1 MQMLHF
7 RVPTSCN
14 GMRLNIFLRTMG
26 VSSACI
32 KAVKY
37 QGTGFCVR
45 LGDEVIPVHT
55 DYRVATA
62 QIVSF
67 ALPPEPPT
75 DVQPEPLP
83 IDVIY
88 EDEFAAVLNKPA
100 GIAVHPTLNHTSGT
114 LANGWLYRL
123 KCRGE
128 DGVFRPVNRIDKNTS
143 GLLMVAKNDHA
154 HLKLSE
160 QIQAHTF
167 TRAYQAIAVGRFSEK
182 SGTIH
187 APIGRHPVDR
197 KKMCVTQKNSKD
209 AITHYTV
216 LAESGNYTHL
226 QLQLETGR
234 THQIRVHLAYLGHP
248 VLGDDVY
255 GKPFPNLTGQCLH
268 AGKIGFI
275 HPTTGGYMEFTSP
288 LPDYFQAA
296 LRKLRFTEAEGM
308 VQP

>member
-1 MQMLHF
+1 M
-7 RVPTSCN
+7 
-14 GMRLNIFLRTMG
+14 
-26 VSSACI
+26 
-32 KAVKY
+32 AV
-37 QGTGFCVR
+37 FF
-45 LGDEVIPVHT
+45 PV
-55 DYRVATA
+55 
-62 QIVSF
+62 
-67 ALPPEPPT
+67 
-75 DVQPEPLP
+75 
-83 IDVIY
+83 
-88 EDEFAAVLNKPA
+88 
-100 GIAVHPTLNHTSGT
+100 
-114 LANGWLYRL
+114 
-123 KCRGE
+123 
-128 DGVFRPVNRIDKNTS
+128 
-143 GLLMVAKNDHA
+143 

-226 QLQLETGR
+226 RLQLETGR

-268 AGKIGFI
+268 AGKIGFM
-275 HPTTGGYMEFTSP
+275 HPTTGEYMEFTSP

>member
-1 MQMLHF
+1 MI
-7 RVPTSCN
+7 RP
-14 GMRLNIFLRTMG
+14 GI
-26 VSSACI
+26 
-32 KAVKY
+32 
-37 QGTGFCVR
+37 
-45 LGDEVIPVHT
+45 VH
-55 DYRVATA
+55 
-62 QIVSF
+62 
-67 ALPPEPPT
+67 
-75 DVQPEPLP
+75 
-83 IDVIY
+83 
-88 EDEFAAVLNKPA
+88 
-100 GIAVHPTLNHTSGT
+100 
-114 LANGWLYRL
+114 
-123 KCRGE
+123 
-128 DGVFRPVNRIDKNTS
+128 RIDKNTS

-167 TRAYQAIAVGRFSEK
+167 TRAYQAIAIGRFSEK

-226 QLQLETGR
+226 RLQLETGR
-234 THQIRVHLAYLGHP
+234 THQIRVH
-248 VLGDDVY
+248 
-255 GKPFPNLTGQCLH
+255 PNLTGQCLH

-275 HPTTGGYMEFTSP
+275 HPTTGEYMEFTSP

>member
-1 MQMLHF
+1 MKEPLTFTPEAVGQRLDKWLAEQDTLDLTRSVIQTRMEQGD
-7 RVPTSCN
+7 VTVN
-14 GMRLNIFLRTMG
+14 GAA
-26 VSSACI
+26 VSKNYKIRS
-32 KAVKY
+32 
-37 QGTGFCVR
+37 
-45 LGDEVIPVHT
+45 GDVVQVVIPEP
-55 DYRVATA
+55 
-62 QIVSF
+62 VS
-67 ALPPEPPT
+67 LELVPEPI
-75 DVQPEPLP
+75 PLD
-83 IDVIY
+83 IVY
-88 EDEFAAVLNKPA
+88 EDDDLLVVNKPK
-100 GIAVHPTLNHTSGT
+100 GMVVHPAPGNLTGT
-114 LANGWLYRL
+114 LVHALLYHCGDRLSGING
-123 KCRGE
+123 
-128 DGVFRPVNRIDKNTS
+128 VIRPGIVHRIDKNTS

-160 QIQAHTF
+160 P
-167 TRAYQAIAVGRFSEK
+167 
-182 SGTIH
+182 IH

-226 QLQLETGR
+226 RLQLETGR

-275 HPTTGGYMEFTSP
+275 HPTTGEYMEFTSP

>member
-1 MQMLHF
+1 MYEDDDLL
-7 RVPTSCN
+7 VVNKPK
-14 GMRLNIFLRTMG
+14 GMVVHPAPGNLT
-26 VSSACI
+26 
-32 KAVKY
+32 
-37 QGTGFCVR
+37 GT
-45 LGDEVIPVHT
+45 PVHALLYHCG
-55 DYRVATA
+55 DRLSGINGVIRPG
-62 QIVSF
+62 IV
-67 ALPPEPPT
+67 
-75 DVQPEPLP
+75 
-83 IDVIY
+83 
-88 EDEFAAVLNKPA
+88 
-100 GIAVHPTLNHTSGT
+100 H
-114 LANGWLYRL
+114 
-123 KCRGE
+123 
-128 DGVFRPVNRIDKNTS
+128 RIDKNTS

-182 SGTIH
+182 FGTIH

-226 QLQLETGR
+226 RLQLETGR

-268 AGKIGFI
+268 AGKIGFM
-275 HPTTGGYMEFTSP
+275 HPTTGEYMEFTSP